1 MNNGRNNRGRWAD
14 RPNTTSANED
24 DLAMAALLGEA
35 NKKSEEQE
43 REQRQRQRPNN
54 NHRSDRHPQKTTHNR
69 QQHNRDETANNY
81 YGRGSGDKRVVED
94 DNETSGE
101 RDAKKRRRRW
111 NDREEDVP
119 IKSDDADAT
128 EAAPTEN
135 LNKVKA
141 DFGLSGALAGD
152 TVTGNVH
159 NGVTLKFSE
168 PPEAR

>member
-1 MNNGRNNRGRWAD
+1 MNNGGNNRGRWAD
-14 RPNTTSANED
+14 RPNTTSVNED

-69 QQHNRDETANNY
+69 QQHNPDETANNY

-94 DNETSGE
+94 DNEMTSGE

-111 NDREEDVP
+111 ND
-119 IKSDDADAT
+119 KSDDADAT
-128 EAAPTEN
+128 EAAPTESP
-135 LNKVKA
+135 NKVKA

>member
-1 MNNGRNNRGRWAD
+1 MNNGGNNRGRWAD

-43 REQRQRQRPNN
+43 REQRQRQRPNRN
-54 NHRSDRHPQKTTHNR
+54 PQNR

-81 YGRGSGDKRVVED
+81 YGRGGGDKRVVED
-94 DNETSGE
+94 DNETNGE
-101 RDAKKRRRRW
+101 RDTKKRRRRW

-119 IKSDDADAT
+119 IKSDADAT

-135 LNKVKA
+135 PNKVKA